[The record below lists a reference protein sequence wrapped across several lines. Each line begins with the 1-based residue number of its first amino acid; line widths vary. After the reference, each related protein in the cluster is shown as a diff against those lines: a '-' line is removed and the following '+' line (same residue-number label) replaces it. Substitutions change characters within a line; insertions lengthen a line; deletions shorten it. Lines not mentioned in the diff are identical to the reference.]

1 MDCKRIVHDGESE
14 NLNGFECVV
23 RSSNP
28 CESEVARMVER
39 FRREKLSVTSKSNA
53 DKIRSMTDNE
63 LAEFLEGP
71 YGNFEVGK
79 SLEWL
84 KSKAEVN

>member
-1 MDCKRIVHDGESE
+1 MICKGCKYDVLKTDSFDGTQFHWCDRY
-14 NLNGFECVV
+14 LNSYNNDHAMKCMAYK
-23 RSSNP
+23 P
-28 CESEVARMVER
+28 
-39 FRREKLSVTSKSNA
+39 KSNA

-63 LAEFLEGP
+63 LAEFLEGR